1 MKKFPGF
8 SDQET
13 FTPLPDS
20 FIRLLGALDDPDEIK
35 VTLYAL
41 WHVAHMEG
49 PFHALQLPDFEPL
62 SRTPDE
68 VRAGLDKAVARGTLI
83 RAQRDPEVFYFLNSP
98 RGRAASEAIRNG
110 IWHPH
115 DKPASGPPRERPNI
129 FRLYEEN
136 IGPLTPLMADALKEA
151 EQTYPAGWIAEA
163 IQIAVERNKRNWK
176 YAEAILKRWKEEGHA
191 QKQTGRDAEKDT
203 SPYSNSQFAEYLKR
217 D

>member
-8 SDQET
+8 SEQDT
-13 FTPLPDS
+13 FTSLPDIL
-20 FIRLLGALDDPDEIK
+20 FQRLRDFDDLNEIK
-35 VTLYAL
+35 ILLYAL
-41 WHVAHMEG
+41 WRVAHTEG
-49 PFHALQLPDFEPL
+49 PFHALSPSDFEPL
-62 SRTPDE
+62 EMSDDDLRL
-68 VRAGLDKAVARGTLI
+68 GLDKAVSRGTLI
-83 RAQRDPEVFYFLNSP
+83 RVRRNSGVFYFLNSP

-136 IGPLTPLMADALKEA
+136 IGPLTPLLADTLKEA
-151 EQTYPAGWIAEA
+151 EQIYPAEWIAEA

-176 YAEAILKRWKEEGHA
+176 YIEAILKRWKKEGHA
-191 QKQTGRDAEKDT
+191 KKQTGGDAEKDAYT
-203 SPYSNSQFAEYLKR
+203 DSQFAEYLKQ

>member
-8 SDQET
+8 SEQET
-13 FTPLPDS
+13 FTSLPDIL
-20 FIRLLGALDDPDEIK
+20 FRHLQDFDDLNEIK
-35 VTLYAL
+35 IILYAL
-41 WHVAHMEG
+41 WRVAHTEG
-49 PFHALQLPDFEPL
+49 PFHALSPSDFEPL
-62 SRTPDE
+62 GMSEDDLRL
-68 VRAGLDKAVARGTLI
+68 GLDKAVSRGTLI
-83 RAQRDPEVFYFLNSP
+83 RVRRDPGVFYFLNSP

-136 IGPLTPLMADALKEA
+136 IGPLTPLLADTLKDA
-151 EQTYPAGWIAEA
+151 EQIYPAEWIAEA

-176 YAEAILKRWKEEGHA
+176 YIEAILKRWKVEGHA
-191 QKQTGRDAEKDT
+191 QKQTGGNAEKDAYT
-203 SPYSNSQFAEYLKR
+203 DSQFAEYLKR